1 MSVPHLLLASQSP
14 RRKQLLE
21 SAGYTFTVLPAD
33 VDETPP
39 AGMAAEKVAEHL
51 AVKKAHATP
60 LSAGEVVVA
69 ADTLVF
75 LEGDILSKPE
85 DAAGARAMLA
95 QLQNKTHTV
104 TTGVCIKST
113 TEEVAFSVHTEVT
126 FRALSAA
133 QIAHYVA
140 TQPPL
145 DKSGSYAI
153 HEWIGLIAIE
163 RIDGDYYSVMGL
175 PIGEVVRVLESRFG
189 LVLQLRG

>member
-1 MSVPHLLLASQSP
+1 MPQLLLASQSP

-21 SAGYTFTVLPAD
+21 SAGYTFSILPPD

-39 AGMAAEKVAEHL
+39 AGMAAEEVAEHL
-51 AVKKAHATP
+51 AVKKARATP
-60 LSAGEVVVA
+60 LAGGEIVVA

-85 DAAGARAMLA
+85 DAAGARNMLA
-95 QLQNKTHTV
+95 RLAGKTHTV
-104 TTGVCIKST
+104 TTGVCIKSA
-113 TEEVAFSVHTEVT
+113 TEEVRFSVHTEVT

-175 PIGEVVRVLESRFG
+175 PIGEVVRVLEVQFG
-189 LVLQLRG
+189 LALVLKG

>member
-1 MSVPHLLLASQSP
+1 MPQLLLASQSP

-39 AGMAAEKVAEHL
+39 AGMAAEAVAEHL
-51 AVKKAHATP
+51 AIKKARAIP

-85 DAAGARAMLA
+85 DAAGARNMLA
-95 QLQNKTHTV
+95 RLAGKTHIV

-113 TEEVAFSVHTEVT
+113 TDETAFSVHTEVT
-126 FRALSAA
+126 FRQLTAA

-153 HEWIGLIAIE
+153 HEWIGMIAIE
-163 RIDGDYYSVMGL
+163 RINGDYYSVMGL
-175 PIGEVVRVLESRFG
+175 PIGEVVQLLEHRFG
-189 LVLQLRG
+189 LALQLRG